1 MVEELTEYSNTTNEA
16 VVNEPV
22 NTTKDAKNETEE
34 LTNPDNPPVKRKSD
48 NKRRKP
54 QVKGDDINLG

>member
-22 NTTKDAKNETEE
+22 NTTEAKNETEE

>member
-1 MVEELTEYSNTTNEA
+1 MVEELTAYSNTTHEA

-22 NTTKDAKNETEE
+22 NTTEDAKNETEE